1 MHAILRFF
9 TLSYVNRVFTECYSC
24 LMSIKFIE
32 FLSNGFEQIH
42 KCFVMI
48 FKKIASFGH
57 TFDS

>member
-1 MHAILRFF
+1 MQFLRFF
-9 TLSYVNRVFTECYSC
+9 ILSYVSHVFTKFYSR

-32 FLSNGFEQIH
+32 FLFNGFEQIP

-48 FKKIASFGH
+48 LEKIPSFGH